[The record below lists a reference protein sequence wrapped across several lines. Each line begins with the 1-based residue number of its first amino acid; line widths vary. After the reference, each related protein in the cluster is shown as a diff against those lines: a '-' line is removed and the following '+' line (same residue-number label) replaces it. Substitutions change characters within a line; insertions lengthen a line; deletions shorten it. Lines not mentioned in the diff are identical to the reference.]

1 MKISNYRCELE
12 EDERVLKIKI
22 TSDVSFSDML
32 LEFPI
37 LDKLSKKFGS
47 QVIESDTSIFID
59 KNNGA
64 TVIRYTDKSVTLML
78 NNKELDIGFERRGFL
93 FDDGDEIHDY
103 EALDKKQKNALFDQV
118 IIFMDNFDG
127 INDYL
132 PIDASKTFM
141 FLRMGILNKRDAS
154 VVCEGHGVILYLN
167 SFRSLDFKR
176 LRLNVAD
183 STTYEVVGSIEASL
197 GEKDESNFSYAGN
210 VSYKISDEYR
220 NLGYATNAL
229 AELIDYINEVCDE
242 YNRELYIASLVDDIA
257 YQAVAIKN
265 GAVLHYEGD
274 VPDNDYLASLN
285 KIKQIKIY
293 KIANK

>member
-1 MKISNYRCELE
+1 MKIKDYRYEIE
-12 EDERVLKIKI
+12 EDEKVFKIVFA
-22 TSDVSFSDML
+22 SDVSFSKVSLD
-32 LEFPI
+32 FPI
-37 LDKLSKKFGS
+37 LDLLSNKYKE
-47 QVIESDTSIFID
+47 QVFRSDTSIFVD
-59 KNNGA
+59 KNNEA
-64 TVIRYTDKSVTLML
+64 IVVRNPDKSMILISGEKTL
-78 NNKELDIGFERRGFL
+78 NIDFKRRGFL
-93 FDDGDEIHDY
+93 FEDDGRFYDF
-103 EALDKKQKNALFDQV
+103 ALLDKNQKNALFDS
-118 IIFMDNFDG
+118 IIDFMDKFDS
-127 INDYL
+127 INAYL
-132 PIDASKTFM
+132 PIDASKTFI
-141 FLRMGILNKRDAS
+141 FLCMGILNKRDAS
-154 VVCEGHGVILYLN
+154 VIREGHGVILYLN
-167 SFRSLDFKR
+167 SFRSLNFKR
-176 LRLNVAD
+176 LRFNIAD

-229 AELIDYINEVCDE
+229 AELIDYINEACDE
-242 YNRELYIASLVDDIA
+242 YNRELYIASLVDDMA